1 MKSENK
7 TEKRQ
12 RAKKLVRQYQ
22 LSMQLAFAVVNNECS
37 LHEAI
42 VQSREEL
49 ELELLSKR
57 HDLNAREVLSIK
69 NEEQSLHDVL
79 VQKNTKKHID
89 ETDLSPMLTTGFSGI
104 FWRHQGTKFQGE
116 IISDTQYD
124 LELLT
129 AEGSLDIPKLH
140 IKACSVEQVQPL
152 VEGANDQDPIIR
164 VEDRFRI
171 SNKQLYRF
179 LLDKTKVRISL
190 LGGLSFEGVLER
202 VGRYE
207 CTLCVSQQGSV
218 VLMRHAFALVE
229 EVS

>member
-1 MKSENK
+1 MKAENK

-42 VQSREEL
+42 VQSREDL
-49 ELELLSKR
+49 EFELLVQK
-57 HDLNAREVLSIK
+57 HDLSTREVSSLK
-69 NEEQSLHDVL
+69 NKEMSLHDVL
-79 VQKNTKKHID
+79 VQKNTKNHID
-89 ETDLSPMLTTGFSGI
+89 ETDSFPVLTRGLSGF
-104 FWRHQGTKFQGE
+104 FWRHHGERLQGE
-116 IISDTQYD
+116 IITETQYD

-140 IKACSVEQVQPL
+140 IKACSAEKVEPIDD
-152 VEGANDQDPIIR
+152 GANDQAPILR

-179 LLDKTKVRISL
+179 LLEKTPVRVSL
-190 LGGLSFEGVLER
+190 LGGLVFEGVLDR

-207 CTLCVSQQGSV
+207 CTLCVSEQDSV
-218 VLMRHAFALVE
+218 VLLRHAFALVE